1 MGRYW
6 LFVGLVLAL
15 LLGLFAVVE
24 ALHVPLLTDPSPWLE
39 RGGPVAAALGVGL
52 LVGDVVLPVPSSL
65 VMVANGAVFG
75 FALGAAL
82 SLAGSVG
89 GTLLGFAI
97 GRRGGPWA
105 ARLVPDEQR
114 ERAGRLLERWGA
126 LAIVVTRPLPLLADT
141 AAVLAGASPLGWG
154 RATVGALLGSLPGAL
169 LYALAGATAAST
181 GSLLLA
187 FGLAILF
194 AGLLWL
200 LGRWGERVSAG

>member
-6 LFVGLVLAL
+6 LFAGLVLAL

-39 RGGPVAAALGVGL
+39 SGGPIAAVLGVGL

-82 SLAGSVG
+82 SLVGSVG
-89 GTLLGFAI
+89 ATLVGFAI

-105 ARLVPDEQR
+105 ARLVPDAQR
-114 ERAGRLLERWGA
+114 ERAGQLVERWGA

-141 AAVLAGASPLGWG
+141 AAILAGASPLGWG
-154 RATVGALLGSLPGAL
+154 RAALASVLGSLPGAL

-187 FGLAILF
+187 FALAILF

-200 LGRWGERVSAG
+200 LGRWGERISAG